1 MTAGNGIVSLEAG
14 GSCPLCAGCGFEP
27 FRFGLLRCGGC
38 GLVVNP
44 AIFRSGSGEALNKEA
59 FGEEWEPETS
69 FWVRWFQ
76 VSKSRR
82 YVRTIL
88 RYMPQGRLLEV
99 GVGSGRFLEA
109 ARKAGFEVMGCD
121 LSPAVCRT
129 VEEQIGVHMH
139 CGPLDSLP
147 KGSFDVVAMH
157 HVLEHVEDPVG
168 FLRSVR
174 EVLRQGGIVHIAVP
188 NVACWEARFSGWNYY
203 VPYHL
208 TYFDR
213 ETLAR
218 TAREA
223 GLVPVRTATH
233 ESFSTWFLL
242 GVRTI
247 LGIEANRALPI
258 QASLGRVPP
267 WWPLVE
273 HPYRLAMVGAG
284 MVTWPLRRL
293 QSALGRGDELLMV
306 ARAGEEA

>member
-14 GSCPLCAGCGFEP
+14 GSCPLCARGGFAP

-44 AIFRSGSGEALNKEA
+44 ALFRRGAGEALNKEA

-121 LSPAVCRT
+121 LSPAVCRR

-188 NVACWEARFSGWNYY
+188 NVACWEAQFSGWNCY

-218 TAREA
+218 AVREA
-223 GLVPVRTATH
+223 GLVPVWTATH

-242 GVRTI
+242 GVRT
-247 LGIEANRALPI
+247 LLRVEANRALSI
-258 QASLGRVPP
+258 QARLGRVSPRS
-267 WWPLVE
+267 PLVE